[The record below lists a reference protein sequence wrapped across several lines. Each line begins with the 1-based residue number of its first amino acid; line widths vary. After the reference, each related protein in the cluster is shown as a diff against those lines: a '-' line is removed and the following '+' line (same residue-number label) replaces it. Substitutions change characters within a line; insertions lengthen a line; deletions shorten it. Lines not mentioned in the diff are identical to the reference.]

1 MSKKIYVRWSEDVK
15 TTIEKDKMV
24 GIFSGV
30 LNKFTGI
37 ALNEATNALFHDQ
50 NTKEDKS
57 KEERQ
62 SERKTKYTGSQ
73 KVASAVVGS
82 LPSMLA
88 PSHVKCDYTMAEFC
102 LRYEQPSLK
111 LRIEY
116 NQSLFDRYKR
126 EKGLKKNGNE

>member
-1 MSKKIYVRWSEDVK
+1 VK
-15 TTIEKDKMV
+15 TTIEKDKLV
-24 GIFSGV
+24 GIFSGI
-30 LNKFTGI
+30 LNKFTGV

-50 NTKEDKS
+50 NTEEDKS
-57 KEERQ
+57 ESERQ

-73 KVASAVVGS
+73 KVAAAVVGS

-111 LRIEY
+111 IRIEY
-116 NQSLFDRYKR
+116 NNNLFDRYKM
-126 EKGLKKNGNE
+126 EKALKRNGNQ